1 MSEEEDQTGPAFA
14 TLTRQ
19 EAEWSWPPPAV
30 APVDPTEVPEVE
42 RFFWRAS
49 KATKIVAYVLGVLLV
64 TLAGVAT
71 ARARDQ
77 YFKIGAEA
85 SPAAP

>member
-1 MSEEEDQTGPAFA
+1 MPGTSASGVGGSTGKF
-14 TLTRQ
+14 LR
-19 EAEWSWPPPAV
+19 
-30 APVDPTEVPEVE
+30 
-42 RFFWRAS
+42 RAS